1 MKMMLIS
8 TSVVL
13 AAAFMFS
20 AGASAAQDRMAS
32 VEECVAQA
40 QQQVADPTGTRSS
53 SVQRAR
59 TQIYS
64 ACMKKKG
71 LRP

>member
-1 MKMMLIS
+1 MGPIIKLAGLASIAALIS
-8 TSVVL
+8 MS
-13 AAAFMFS
+13 S
-20 AGASAAQDRMAS
+20 AYAAQDRMAS
-32 VEECVAQA
+32 VEECVAKA
-40 QQQVADPTGTRSS
+40 KSEVADAKTPNDS